1 MKKILYCIAI
11 TFIPLLVNAQKN
23 VTKFLGI
30 PVDGTK
36 TEMLNKIRAKGF
48 RNVPGKSDVLTGEF
62 NGQKVN
68 VSVVTNKNKV
78 YRVFLE
84 ETNTHDEIGI
94 KIRFNKLCEQFKK
107 NYKYIRASDND
118 YTIPNEEDI
127 SYNISLQKKRYDA
140 IYFQISKNIDTI
152 TIPQNIINNI
162 PEEYKDNDMFKKVIR
177 LFLSSFKGN
186 LDDITEDNI
195 KEIATNTASNL
206 LTTLSK
212 CPVWFCISQEKHD
225 QYRILMYYDN
235 EYNQAD
241 GEDL

>member
-84 ETNTHDEIGI
+84 ETHTHDEIGI
-94 KIRFNKLCEQFKK
+94 KIRFNELCRQFNK
-107 NYKYIRASDND
+107 NHKYIRAFDDD
-118 YTIPNEEDI
+118 YTIPDEEGI
-127 SYNISLQKKRYDA
+127 SYNISSHKKRYQGV
-140 IYFQISKNIDTI
+140 YFQISKNIDTI
-152 TIPQNIINNI
+152 TIPQNIIDKI
-162 PEEYKDNDMFKKVIR
+162 PEKYKDNDIVKKVMQ

-186 LDDITEDNI
+186 IDDITEENI
-195 KEIATNTASNL
+195 SNT

-212 CPVWFCISQEKHD
+212 SPVWFCISEERYD

-235 EYNQAD
+235 EYNKAD